1 MSLRIPAPSRNA
13 WQAVIFAVGILA
25 AAAQART
32 AQDYF
37 HGAANK
43 YVGARH
49 QEALVEVE
57 EGLRRHPDDAAL
69 KSLKTQ
75 LDRLKDQ
82 QRQDQGSQGSSGG
95 DQGDQKQDKQDGSQ
109 DEGGNEE
116 KDKEEEN
123 KEDQS
128 GKQDEGKEDEGKG
141 ASQGEEEPK
150 KDESESAEQ
159 APAPVKPGEMS
170 KEDAERLLNS
180 IQDDEKREHRNMQRR
195 HRDKVHVEQ
204 DW

>member
-1 MSLRIPAPSRNA
+1 MSLRSLQPLRNA
-13 WQAVIFAVGILA
+13 SAALLLAGILSVA
-25 AAAQART
+25 ATAKT

-37 HGAANK
+37 HGAAGK
-43 YVGARH
+43 YVAARH
-49 QEALVEVE
+49 QEAMIELE
-57 EGLRRHPDDAAL
+57 EGLRRHPDDPTL

-95 DQGDQKQDKQDGSQ
+95 DQGDQKQDKQEGSQ
-109 DEGGNEE
+109 DQGGNEE
-116 KDKEEEN
+116 KEKEEE
-123 KEDQS
+123 KQEEQS
-128 GKQDEGKEDEGKG
+128 GKQDEGKEDVGKG

-150 KDESESAEQ
+150 KDDPESPEQ
-159 APAPVKPGEMS
+159 AAAPVKPGEMS

-195 HRDKVHVEQ
+195 HRDKVRVEQ